1 MLSLRTKNKR
11 SLFFIFIGFANSR
24 NIELGYFVFS
34 FSLAERS
41 MFGRLIN
48 KKYPFYVY
56 FSLENISARV
66 SYMPSVC
73 AVFFLYNQA

>member
-1 MLSLRTKNKR
+1 M
-11 SLFFIFIGFANSR
+11 
-24 NIELGYFVFS
+24 FS

-41 MFGRLIN
+41 IFGRLIN

-56 FSLENISARV
+56 FSLENISARA

-73 AVFFLYNQA
+73 AVFFLNNRA